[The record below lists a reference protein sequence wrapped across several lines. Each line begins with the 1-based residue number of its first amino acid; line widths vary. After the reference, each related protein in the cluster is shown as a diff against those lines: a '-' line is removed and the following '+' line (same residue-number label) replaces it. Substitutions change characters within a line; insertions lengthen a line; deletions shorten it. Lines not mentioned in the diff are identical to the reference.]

1 MRSFPGRGSCRR
13 PATESP
19 AFCSVEA
26 GQTATIHTAH
36 LGDLGFRFGQK
47 SAEEYGM
54 FSTAGSPKD
63 AKPAVV
69 DGQVVMLPTLTGLAS
84 GKPALPGKDT
94 RHLWN
99 ALAAAVLAEDAFVEF
114 DEHDTDGPL
123 AEVIDI
129 SAYRR
134 SHEVA

>member
-1 MRSFPGRGSCRR
+1 
-13 PATESP
+13 
-19 AFCSVEA
+19 
-26 GQTATIHTAH
+26 
-36 LGDLGFRFGQK
+36 
-47 SAEEYGM
+47 M
-54 FSTAGSPKD
+54 FSTAGSPED

-69 DGQVVMLPTLTGLAS
+69 DGQVVMLPTLTGLVS

-99 ALAAAVLAEDAFVEF
+99 ALAAAVLAEDAFANF
-114 DEHDTDGPL
+114 DDEQTTDGPL

-134 SHEVA
+134 SHEIA